1 MTYETPTQNYQSI
14 FEYVQKNAYAKD
26 NPSQDDFVDRLF
38 SDKAKTQKT
47 TVKQVLNEISLRG
60 ELHKNL
66 LSRIDYETMKW
77 DTYLMNLKDRGY
89 EIDLSIPKR
98 RNHIEDKLIQ
108 LEQEKRAE
116 DLKYWEHGRE
126 LRKELMLAFNEYWLS
141 FRKKE
146 FLNDVGNENI

>member
-1 MTYETPTQNYQSI
+1 MAYETPTQNYQSI
-14 FEYVQKNAYAKD
+14 FEYVQKNSYDKD
-26 NPSQDDFVDRLF
+26 SQSQDDFVDRLF